1 MSGPLRPSRTLGEAQ
16 RNLSERLPQAVGV
29 RVAWI
34 EAAALLAA
42 AAASGRHDDIR
53 DATDQMMRALQ
64 SEGWLT

>member
-1 MSGPLRPSRTLGEAQ
+1 M
-16 RNLSERLPQAVGV
+16 GV
-29 RVAWI
+29 RAVWI
-34 EAAALLAA
+34 EAAALLTA